1 VPDQRPAVVRT
12 YEQTSKQINKQR
24 KAQQTKQTKHTHP
37 QNHPPRLFSS
47 FVCSLVDGGLLI
59 VVVIYILSC
68 MSTMTRFLLISSLLA
83 CCCATASVAAVE
95 TATKSWTIYHSWN
108 GGQDFSRRGVV
119 EWAAT
124 GTADTAAGGGD
135 VLTVEN
141 DEECLSSAS
150 IDAMLEYG
158 WYQLKLQDD
167 NNSQDYVLATVSACN
182 VRRANFRD
190 DFSFVVS
197 RDDTIISM
205 AYTPLVSPLARPDC
219 TELETP
225 PGEIKFDSKVSVEL
239 DTPGMALKAV
249 LPNTKPPPGLTF
261 VQHPNKNKGSA
272 GGAAGGQGPSEPEPV
287 TGPSSFIK
295 RYWYVLLPLFL
306 ANFIGNNAA
315 PASSDQ
321 QQGQEGEAIGGQQ
334 GDAAP
339 VAGGGNV
346 SSPSKKTR
354 RGKRG

>member
-1 VPDQRPAVVRT
+1 LPKTAW
-12 YEQTSKQINKQR
+12 I
-24 KAQQTKQTKHTHP
+24 A
-37 QNHPPRLFSS
+37 
-47 FVCSLVDGGLLI
+47 
-59 VVVIYILSC
+59 VVVIYLLSC
-68 MSTMTRFLLISSLLA
+68 VSTMTRFLLICSLLA
-83 CCCATASVAAVE
+83 FCCATVSVAAVE

-124 GTADTAAGGGD
+124 STADAGAAAAAAGGGGD
-135 VLTVEN
+135 VLTIKN

-225 PGEIKFDSKVSVEL
+225 SGEIKFDSKVSVEL

-249 LPNTKPPPGLTF
+249 LPNTKPPPGLAF

-321 QQGQEGEAIGGQQ
+321 QQGQEGAAAAAGTIGGQQ
-334 GDAAP
+334 GDTAP
-339 VAGGGNV
+339 VAGGGD
-346 SSPSKKTR
+346 SSPSKKAR